1 LVTAILGSAEAQGG
15 IPIENGDATGEARL
29 EIAADGTV
37 VTTFDNWLFTGAL
50 PEGIGSMTIAESGSE
65 THNLSFAADG
75 SYSVTAQTSYARMTL
90 TMAGT
95 VLFDSPIASGVLA
108 SPGTY
113 TCTGDQLVI
122 DEPNAMLI
130 SAETFTRSG

>member
-1 LVTAILGSAEAQGG
+1 
-15 IPIENGDATGEARL
+15 
-29 EIAADGTV
+29 
-37 VTTFDNWLFTGAL
+37 LFTGAL

-65 THNLSFAADG
+65 THNVSFAADG
-75 SYSVTAQTSYARMTL
+75 SYSITSRSSDSHMTL

-95 VLFDSPIASGVLA
+95 VLFDSPVPSGVLA

-113 TCTGDQLVI
+113 TCAGDQLVL
-122 DEPNAMLI
+122 DEPNTMLI